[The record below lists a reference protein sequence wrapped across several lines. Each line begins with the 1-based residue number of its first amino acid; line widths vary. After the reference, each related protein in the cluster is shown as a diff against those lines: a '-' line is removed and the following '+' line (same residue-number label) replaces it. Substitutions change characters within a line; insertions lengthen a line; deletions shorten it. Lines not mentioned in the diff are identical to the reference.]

1 MAEHIVA
8 VFQSSATAMN
18 ASRELEAAGIP
29 AAAIRTYAQGGG
41 AASGASD
48 TVVTGG
54 AEHSTGGGFWAWLL
68 GDEPAADTSSSYR
81 SSDVYDRQARSGNTV
96 LSVDLRDDSLIHT
109 AMSILESHQPLELD
123 ESTDEE
129 ASGEAASRTGVL
141 SSGTDYSTSGSLSS
155 ADRPMPQAT
164 AGSLSS
170 TGETAAS
177 RPSTGDEVI
186 PLAEEQLNVG
196 TRKVDKGTTRVRRYV
211 VEQPVERDVTLHGE
225 RVTVERRRPV
235 GSSGAP
241 GANAFEERVVEVH
254 ETEEEPVLEKTARVV
269 EEVAIK
275 RESTERHERVSD
287 TVRRDEVEISP
298 DKGSPAT
305 PSRP

>member
-8 VFQSSATAMN
+8 VFKSSATAID
-18 ASRELEAAGIP
+18 ATRELEAAGVP
-29 AAAIRTYAQGGG
+29 AAAIRTYAEQGG
-41 AASGASD
+41 AASGASGR
-48 TVVTGG
+48 VVTTETERP
-54 AEHSTGGGFWAWLL
+54 ATGGFWAWLL
-68 GDEPAADTSSSYR
+68 GEEPAVDTTSSYLD
-81 SSDVYDRQARSGNTV
+81 SDVYDRQARSGNTV
-96 LSVDLRDDSLIHT
+96 LSVELRDDSLIHT
-109 AMSILESHQPLELD
+109 AMSILESHHPLDLD

-129 ASGEAASRTGVL
+129 AFGQAASRTGAL
-141 SSGTDYSTSGSLSS
+141 PTGTDYSTPDSLRA
-155 ADRPMPQAT
+155 ADRPAPQAT
-164 AGSLSS
+164 AG
-170 TGETAAS
+170 T
-177 RPSTGDEVI
+177 RPSTDEEVI

-196 TRKVDKGTTRVRRYV
+196 TRTVDRGTTRIRRYV

-235 GSSGAP
+235 GSTGAP

-254 ETEEEPVLEKTARVV
+254 EREEEPVLEKTARVV

-298 DKGSPAT
+298 DKRAPAP